1 MDTRLKHRIVG
12 SLVLLALAVIFLP
25 ELLDGDKAYRQ
36 PNFAPMPTN
45 PVSASTSP
53 EVVFLEP
60 EPQPKAA
67 KADPTPPDTQEQGE
81 ANAQATTHV
90 NAAPQIEE
98 DTEAGDTRLTQYKK
112 NAWVIQLGV
121 FGNRENVIK
130 LVTQL
135 RKQGYTTF
143 TKPAQPEKGQITRVY
158 VGPDLSKAK
167 LIKMLPKLKEKTNL
181 QGKIYPYNPLIQ

>member
-36 PNFAPMPTN
+36 PNFAPMPANSVT
-45 PVSASTSP
+45 ASTSP

-60 EPQPKAA
+60 EPKVA
-67 KADPTPPDTQEQGE
+67 KAGQTGSNRSDQVAVEEQ
-81 ANAQATTHV
+81 ASTHV
-90 NAAPQIEE
+90 NAPASKIEE

-135 RKQGYTTF
+135 RQQGYTTF